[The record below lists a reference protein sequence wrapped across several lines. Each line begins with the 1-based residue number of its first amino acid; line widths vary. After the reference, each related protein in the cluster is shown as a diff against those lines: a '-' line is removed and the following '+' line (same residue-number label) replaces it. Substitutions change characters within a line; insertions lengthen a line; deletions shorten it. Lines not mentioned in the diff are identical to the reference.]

1 MRRLGLVALA
11 AALALVI
18 AAATAPAANNSEQ
31 VVFSKTGAFSNT
43 FGVMGLWIWCEADSG
58 NPYVGACNGS
68 VYFYFVTPKAFGV
81 SGSIAESPADS
92 GLYTITVSSRDG
104 FISNCQFRN
113 PNPAVKGQN
122 NTLQLLA
129 CTVGGTTF
137 SGPAETITT
146 TANVNVTGP

>member
-1 MRRLGLVALA
+1 MRRLGLVVLA
-11 AALALVI
+11 AALALAI
-18 AAATAPAANNSEQ
+18 MAATAPAANNSEQ
-31 VVFSKTGAFSNT
+31 VVFSKTGAVSNT
-43 FGVMGLWIWCEADSG
+43 FGVLGLWIWCEADSG
-58 NPYVGACNGS
+58 NPYATVCAGN

-81 SGSIAESPADS
+81 SGTITESPADS
-92 GLYTITVSSRDG
+92 GLYTMTVSSRDG

-122 NTLQLLA
+122 NTLQMLA

-137 SGPAETITT
+137 SGAETITT

>member
-1 MRRLGLVALA
+1 MRRLGLVGLA
-11 AALALVI
+11 AALLLALG
-18 AAATAPAANNSEQ
+18 AATAPAANNSEQ

-43 FGVMGLWIWCEADSG
+43 FGPMGLWIWCEADSG
-58 NPYVGACNGS
+58 NPYVGACAGS
-68 VYFYFVTPKAFGV
+68 VYFYAVTPKAFGV
-81 SGSIAESPADS
+81 NGSITESPADS
-92 GLYTITVSSRDG
+92 GLYTMTVSSSGG

-137 SGPAETITT
+137 SGPPETITT